1 MKLPTLRLVFD
12 RTKAATDTKKALVY
26 FEIQHE
32 RVRRYISTGISLF
45 RGQWSES
52 TSSIKH
58 HTDAPTLNRMLEQQ
72 RRRMMDAIEEM
83 CKTYAEFDADAF
95 AQTMRGDREASRI
108 TFLDYLAERI
118 EIRPMADE
126 TRRHHRMMLNRLRSF
141 GRIVFFSDL
150 TPRNIALW
158 EDWLRVECGVHTQT
172 TMRNYHKRLSPYLSE
187 AVTRGLIARSPYDQY
202 KVPRGETA
210 KIRYLTKDEVHAI
223 ITAVLEDDVLKRVR
237 DLFVVQ
243 MYTGL
248 AYSDMYAVDFTN
260 AEVKSDGRYYIRQSR
275 LKTNEEYYLVLLPPV
290 VEVLERYGYR
300 LPTYSNQKYNVYL
313 KALGLACGITKP
325 ITSHVAR
332 HTFATTITLSN
343 KVPIEIVAKMMGHS
357 DIKTTQRYAK
367 VLAED
372 VIDAFKDLEQR
383 I

>member
-12 RTKAATDTKKALVY
+12 RKKTATDTKKALVY

-32 RVRRYISTGISLF
+32 RVRRYISTGISLC

-52 TSSIKH
+52 TSSIKY
-58 HTDAPTLNRMLEQQ
+58 HTDAPSLNRMLEQQ
-72 RRRMMDAIEEM
+72 RRRMMDALEDM
-83 CKTYAEFDADAF
+83 CKACADFDIEAF
-95 AQTMRGDREASRI
+95 VDLVRGDREASRR
-108 TFLDYLAERI
+108 TFIDYLEDRI
-118 EIRPMADE
+118 EKRAMRE
-126 TRRHHRMMLNRLRSF
+126 TTRRHHRSMLHRLKQF
-141 GRIVFFSDL
+141 GGIVHCQDL

-158 EDWLRVECGVHTQT
+158 DEWLRLECGVHTQT
-172 TMRNYHKRLSPYLSE
+172 TLRNYHKRLRPYIEE
-187 AVTRGLIARSPYDQY
+187 AITFGLLRHNPYTQY
-202 KVPRGETA
+202 KVPRGEHA
-210 KIRYLTKDEVHAI
+210 KIRYLTKDEVH
-223 ITAVLEDDVLKRVR
+223 TLTTTVLENEVLKRVR
-237 DLFVVQ
+237 DLFIVQ

-248 AYSDMYAVDFTN
+248 AYSDMYAVDFTG
-260 AEVKSDGRYYIRQSR
+260 AEIKADGRYYIRQSR
-275 LKTNEEYYLVLLPPV
+275 LKTNEEYYIVLLPPV
-290 VEVLERYGYR
+290 VEVLARYGYR